1 MSHIDSFKHE
11 LVGLIGGLPVYH
23 PLQSINGDFESGV
36 NQLIIG
42 GGSGEHPALIIK
54 NPLST
59 VACFLENHIES
70 LEDNALF
77 KDDFSNA
84 AKKWK
89 SIIKKYV
96 NWQVDYHFHFSGWS
110 VSNYKHFYDL
120 LTGSG
125 IPNPYDEDSD
135 RSFESWLILGI
146 GEFTFFAM
154 PKLASEIMTQLDDPY
169 KYFHSILFNNILLI
183 PPNMPVY
190 ANGGNAFKHIHN
202 PLIS

>member
-11 LVGLIGGLPVYH
+11 IVGLIGGLPVYH
-23 PLQSINGDFESGV
+23 PLQSIDGDFKSDV

-54 NPLST
+54 SPLSA
-59 VACFLENHIES
+59 VACFLENQIEYF
-70 LEDNALF
+70 EDNAF
-77 KDDFSNA
+77 FQDDFSKV

-89 SIIKKYV
+89 SIIKKHIH
-96 NWQVDYHFHFSGWS
+96 WQVDYHFHFSEWS
-110 VSNYKHFYDL
+110 VSNYKYFYEL

-125 IPNPYDEDSD
+125 VPNPYDKDCYP
-135 RSFESWLILGI
+135 SFEFWLILGI

-154 PKLASEIMTQLDDPY
+154 PQLASEIMTQLDDPY
-169 KYFHSILFNNILLI
+169 KYFPSIIFNNILLI
-183 PPNMPVY
+183 PPNMPVF

-202 PLIS
+202 P